1 LCRVR
6 AFLREVL
13 QQVEDGELSSRDW
26 LKVTNQVLKLTTNHR
41 ARRIAKKHQID
52 WAGILPM
59 AAIAES
65 KDEKVR
71 RFREEQLQKGFRKS
85 KSGPI

>member
-1 LCRVR
+1 
-6 AFLREVL
+6 
-13 QQVEDGELSSRDW
+13 
-26 LKVTNQVLKLTTNHR
+26 
-41 ARRIAKKHQID
+41 
-52 WAGILPM
+52 M